1 MHARPGG
8 VVLGQKKTGPV
19 ANHRTGF
26 SVYLRQLALT
36 GPLIRVPAP
45 EAAEVA
51 EAAAPGRCP

>member
-1 MHARPGG
+1 MHARSG
-8 VVLGQKKTGPV
+8 VGAPRQKKTGPV

-36 GPLIRVPAP
+36 GPLIRVPEP
-45 EAAEVA
+45 EAAEAA